1 MDAHPEQILNRSQK
15 SFNIKIQ
22 SNIEF
27 IYLHKRKW
35 VEAYMY
41 PYFTLLGQSL
51 GSIWLGIEALN
62 NLVPGKIIM

>member
-35 VEAYMY
+35 VEARMY
-41 PYFTLLGQSL
+41 PYFTLFGQSL